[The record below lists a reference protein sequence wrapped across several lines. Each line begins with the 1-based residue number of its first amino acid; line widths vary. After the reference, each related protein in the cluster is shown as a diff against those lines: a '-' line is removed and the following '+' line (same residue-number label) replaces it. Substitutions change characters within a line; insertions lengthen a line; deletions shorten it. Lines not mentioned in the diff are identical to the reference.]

1 MKTFLRATVTLWTLG
16 LFGVVGVAL
25 AGLPAVPRAQGSVA
39 RVAAG
44 DLASV
49 NLRGSAPA
57 GDVASAHLAAADLAS
72 ALGVERAVAN
82 PSADTASDSLRD
94 LDAPVTE
101 APGAAW
107 VRPTWYPATS
117 DIEALPMLAE
127 PGPRTG
133 PNLRARSAFIYDLD
147 AGRVL
152 YEKNAD
158 NIRPVASI
166 TKLVSSL
173 TFMSLEPNL
182 DDSMCVTAAQYPSR
196 SGARSRLSTGDCLHG
211 WDVIGAALVASDNR
225 AALGLAAAAGTDVEA
240 FVRQMNVVSAELGME
255 HSSWADPSGLEDE
268 NLSTARDIARATIA
282 VAAHPVLSMVA
293 SAPFWDIQRSLGS
306 DKDDVQ
312 EIHTRRL
319 FSTDRMVGR
328 EDLTIEAAKTGYTDT
343 ARYCF
348 TTVMQ
353 TEDGRRLVVTLLGA
367 DGKQTRWAD
376 MNRVL
381 DWINRG

>member
-1 MKTFLRATVTLWTLG
+1 MNTLLRASVTVWTLS
-16 LFGVVGVAL
+16 LFGLAGVAL
-25 AGLPAVPRAQGSVA
+25 AGLSTVPRAEGSVTP
-39 RVAAG
+39 V
-44 DLASV
+44 
-49 NLRGSAPA
+49 P
-57 GDVASAHLAAADLAS
+57 VASIAGSVHVLKTAGVETKKSPVARAGTPALRDLQAPDADADLAPW
-72 ALGVERAVAN
+72 A
-82 PSADTASDSLRD
+82 
-94 LDAPVTE
+94 
-101 APGAAW
+101 
-107 VRPTWYPATS
+107 RPTWYPAAS
-117 DIEALPMLAE
+117 DIEALPLLSE
-127 PGPRTG
+127 DGPRTG
-133 PNLRARSAFIYDLD
+133 PALRARSAFIYDLD

-152 YEKNAD
+152 FEKNAD
-158 NIRPVASI
+158 NVRPVASI

-173 TFMSLEPNL
+173 TFMSLAPNL
-182 DDSMCVTAAQYPSR
+182 DDAMCVTAAQYPSR
-196 SGARSRLSTGDCLHG
+196 SGARSHLSTGDCLHG

-225 AALGLAAAAGTDVEA
+225 AAIGLAAAAGTDVED
-240 FVRQMNVVSAELGME
+240 FVRQMNVVSAELGMD

-268 NLSTARDIARATIA
+268 NMSTARDIARATIA

-306 DKDDVQ
+306 DGEGAT

-353 TEDGRRLVVTLLGA
+353 TDDGRRLVVTLLGA

-381 DWINRG
+381 EWVNRG